1 MEPATLSLLLTAIQG
16 PAAAL
21 VVSLLMMYAFLQ
33 FLIKHVLPKQDQW
46 IEKALE
52 ESREARKTFENAVAI
67 MASRLTKVDES
78 VIEIGHNIKDIEK
91 DVESIKKTISRRD
104 KE

>member
-1 MEPATLSLLLTAIQG
+1 MEPATLSLILTAIQG

-33 FLIKHVLPKQDQW
+33 FLIKHVLPKQDKW

-91 DVESIKKTISRRD
+91 DVESIKKVISRRD

>member
-1 MEPATLSLLLTAIQG
+1 MEPATLSLILTAIQG

-52 ESREARKTFENAVAI
+52 ESREARKTFEAAVAI

-78 VIEIGHNIKDIEK
+78 VVEIGHNIKDIEK
-91 DVESIKKTISRRD
+91 DVESIKKTISKRD
-104 KE
+104 QN